1 MKSKFEKLVKNF
13 NKLQNGALNYSE
25 SLSRYHDMI
34 AQEVV
39 SGTGPDTEGMN
50 ALKQMLTVRKHYKKL
65 AKEAGVKKADAKAY
79 AKYASLLSK

>member
-1 MKSKFEKLVKNF
+1 MSNFTKLVKKF
-13 NKLQNGALNYSE
+13 NKLQDSALNYSE
-25 SLSRYHDMI
+25 SIMRYQDMI
-34 AQEVV
+34 AHEVV